1 MAGGLA
7 LYFPLQ
13 RGGRLHAMTPGRW
26 SGHRV
31 YDDLLRLVI
40 AFGDWLT
47 TVTMS
52 GGLRRQVAVLVVVS
66 LAAGLAPFVIDGVP
80 DRLLVL
86 YTPMDAV
93 AVTGWIVAGVATA
106 LAVAM
111 HRQRFVAVILT
122 GAVGLVVAGT
132 FAHFSGPDLALTQI
146 VVEVATTLL
155 MLLALPHLAPVGALD
170 SSTLR
175 RIRDAALAVVGGIA
189 MGGGAWWMMTRGGTT
204 VSAEQAALS
213 VPGGGGTNVVNVI
226 LVDFRGF
233 DTYGEITV
241 LAVAALGIVAMLSR
255 EPETAPRPA
264 DAPLMLTLLARIL
277 LPFGLLVAVHLFL
290 RGHNLPGGGFVAGL
304 VTAATLM
311 LIPLVAGRAFAERV
325 IRVDFHRVTAAGLAI
340 AGATG
345 FGAWVFGKPFL
356 SSAHGHLDLPLL
368 GDLHWAS
375 AALFDL
381 GVFLV
386 VVGVMMLVL
395 QGLARVVPRDAAT
408 DSGSR

>member
-1 MAGGLA
+1 
-7 LYFPLQ
+7 
-13 RGGRLHAMTPGRW
+13 
-26 SGHRV
+26 
-31 YDDLLRLVI
+31 
-40 AFGDWLT
+40 
-47 TVTMS
+47 
-52 GGLRRQVAVLVVVS
+52 
-66 LAAGLAPFVIDGVP
+66 
-80 DRLLVL
+80 
-86 YTPMDAV
+86 
-93 AVTGWIVAGVATA
+93 
-106 LAVAM
+106 
-111 HRQRFVAVILT
+111 
-122 GAVGLVVAGT
+122 
-132 FAHFSGPDLALTQI
+132 
-146 VVEVATTLL
+146 
-155 MLLALPHLAPVGALD
+155 
-170 SSTLR
+170 
-175 RIRDAALAVVGGIA
+175 
-189 MGGGAWWMMTRGGTT
+189 MMTRGGTT

>member
-1 MAGGLA
+1 
-7 LYFPLQ
+7 
-13 RGGRLHAMTPGRW
+13 
-26 SGHRV
+26 
-31 YDDLLRLVI
+31 
-40 AFGDWLT
+40 
-47 TVTMS
+47 
-52 GGLRRQVAVLVVVS
+52 
-66 LAAGLAPFVIDGVP
+66 
-80 DRLLVL
+80 
-86 YTPMDAV
+86 
-93 AVTGWIVAGVATA
+93 
-106 LAVAM
+106 M